1 MVVSSTAT
9 PIIQTLARAD
19 QVGVTRATCHV
30 SSLAHGMSEVLQVAG
45 WPLDVIAEIVVNV

>member
-45 WPLDVIAEIVVNV
+45 WPLDAIAEIVVNV